1 MHPRSPHAA
10 RRARLRWDV
19 GSSKSSL
26 SEVKTIAADAAGT
39 NHERASPAY
48 RGPLESET
56 RIRIPLPPAESLRP
70 SVPQQ
75 RTEHRA
81 VSPQPWRTQSH
92 RSRNCLTAYSVTH
105 LSGRFLRLG
114 KSIMGQPKRVVAPK
128 DSWHYREVA
137 SKLRG
142 IARQSPLPG
151 TRHKILDF
159 ALRFEGIAEQVDR
172 RSPTGCRPEDAC

>member
-1 MHPRSPHAA
+1 MRAGLRLSGNLCRSPPVNRLKAGLANDGA
-10 RRARLRWDV
+10 RPNRTWTGVKSCPLFRTRWQAHSTAVWLEEGWPRLR
-19 GSSKSSL
+19 
-26 SEVKTIAADAAGT
+26 A
-39 NHERASPAY
+39 
-48 RGPLESET
+48 
-56 RIRIPLPPAESLRP
+56 
-70 SVPQQ
+70 
-75 RTEHRA
+75 
-81 VSPQPWRTQSH
+81 QSH
-92 RSRNCLTAYSVTH
+92 SSRNCLTAYSVTH

-151 TRHKILDF
+151 TRQKILDF